1 MKLSNHRRVL
11 AYLTSGISLVFGGIS
26 VADDS
31 TPMLHPVEK
40 ACIVYQNSGQMMSG
54 EITRC
59 HRDYAYE
66 AYEIQTLQ
74 MGIAG
79 FTQTQNQHAITIG
92 DTIYSIN
99 LDTMTGTQTV
109 NPMYAGL
116 VSALQDS
123 DPDEMAT
130 AFMSGMG
137 FTPNGQSKTIEDTD
151 CDVYSSAQLG
161 TVCMTPDGLMLEQIF
176 MGNVQ
181 IATSVSIGDGGD
193 DANYT
198 LYQNVPISQ
207 GPDLSNGL
215 EGILDQLGQQ

>member
-1 MKLSNHRRVL
+1 MKLSNYGIAL
-11 AYLTSGISLVFGGIS
+11 ASLTSGVCLMFGGMS

-31 TPMLHPVEK
+31 TPKLHPIEK
-40 ACIVYQNSGQMMSG
+40 ACVVYEATGQMMNG

-66 AYEIQTLQ
+66 VYEIQNLQ
-74 MGIAG
+74 MGFGG
-79 FTQTQNQHAITIG
+79 FTQTQNQHTITIG

-99 LDTMTGTQTV
+99 LDTMTGTQMV

-116 VSALQDS
+116 VSALEDS
-123 DPDEMAT
+123 TPEEMAA
-130 AFMSGMG
+130 AFVAGMG
-137 FTPNGQSKTIEDTD
+137 FTPNGQSMTIEGTE
-151 CDVYSSAQLG
+151 CDVYSSAQIG
-161 TVCMTPDGLMLEQIF
+161 TVCMTPDGLMLQQNF

-181 IATSVSIGDGGD
+181 TATSVSIGDGGD

-198 LYQNVPISQ
+198 LYQNVPITQ

>member
-1 MKLSNHRRVL
+1 MKLSKFRI
-11 AYLTSGISLVFGGIS
+11 AFASLTSGSILVFGAMS
-26 VADDS
+26 AADDS
-31 TPMLHPVEK
+31 TPKLHPIEK
-40 ACIVYQNSGQMMSG
+40 ACVVYESTGQMMNG
-54 EITRC
+54 DITRC

-66 AYEIQTLQ
+66 VYEIQELQ
-74 MGIAG
+74 MGFGG

-116 VSALQDS
+116 VSALQDA
-123 DPDEMAT
+123 DPDQMAT

-137 FTPNGQSKTIEDTD
+137 FTSNGQSKTIEDTD
-151 CDVYSSAQLG
+151 CDVYNSAQLG
-161 TVCMTPDGLMLEQIF
+161 TVCMTSDGLMLEQSF

-181 IATSVSIGDGGD
+181 IATSVLIGDGGD

-198 LYQNVPISQ
+198 LYQNVPITQ

-215 EGILDQLGQQ
+215 QGILDQLGQQ

>member
-1 MKLSNHRRVL
+1 MN
-11 AYLTSGISLVFGGIS
+11 
-26 VADDS
+26 
-31 TPMLHPVEK
+31 
-40 ACIVYQNSGQMMSG
+40 G

-59 HRDYAYE
+59 HRDFAYE
-66 AYEIQTLQ
+66 VYEIQVLQ
-74 MGIAG
+74 VGFGGI
-79 FTQTQNQHAITIG
+79 TQTQNQHAITIG

-99 LDTMTGTQTV
+99 LDTMTGTQTT

-116 VSALQDS
+116 VSNLQNS
-123 DPDEMAT
+123 DPDQMAT

-137 FTPNGQSKTIEDTD
+137 FTPNGQSKTIQDTD
-151 CDVYSSAQLG
+151 CDVYNSPQLG
-161 TVCMTPDGLMLEQIF
+161 TVCMTPDGLMLEQNF

-198 LYQNVPISQ
+198 LYQNVPITQ

-215 EGILDQLGQQ
+215 QGILDQIGQQ

>member
-1 MKLSNHRRVL
+1 MKLSNYRIALVC
-11 AYLTSGISLVFGGIS
+11 LTSGTCLVLGGVS
-26 VADDS
+26 AAEDS
-31 TPMLHPVEK
+31 TPKLHPVEK
-40 ACIVYQNSGQMMSG
+40 ACIVYESTGQMMNG

-66 AYEIQTLQ
+66 VYEIQTLQ
-74 MGIAG
+74 MGFAG
-79 FTQTQNQHAITIG
+79 ITQTQNQHAITIG

-99 LDTMTGTQTV
+99 LDTMTGTQTI

-116 VSALQDS
+116 VSALQDA
-123 DPDEMAT
+123 DPDQMAT

-137 FTPNGQSKTIEDTD
+137 FTPNGQKKTIESTD

-161 TVCMTPDGLMLEQIF
+161 TVCMTPDGLMLEQSF

-181 IATSVSIGDGGD
+181 IATTVSIGDGGD

-198 LYQNVPISQ
+198 LYQNATITQ

-215 EGILDQLGQQ
+215 QGILDQLGQQ